1 MPGYY
6 VHLAACKPE
15 IRKSISFVHGVEAP
29 DILKKYFKLY
39 GISGAKSKYNNLLK
53 TTNMPDFQKFEKRIQ
68 QKEVMGA
75 GTGLHYG
82 LSSKPDTKLCWDSL
96 SEEEKNQPFYRGY
109 VWHLLTDY
117 KIYQALDID
126 AKFLKFMEANKE
138 KSQEEIANL
147 KKEEVKKLHDDW
159 DKTNQRIRETYPDV
173 QLTPE
178 VKELGVVQFIK
189 EGPLFYVNWNVLK
202 QTIDYLRNFD
212 PLKGDMDLMVK
223 EMMK

>member
-15 IRKSISFVHGVEAP
+15 ARKSISFVHGVEAP

-96 SEEEKNQPFYRGY
+96 SEEEKNQPFTLINVCDRHF
-109 VWHLLTDY
+109 VLPDN
-117 KIYQALDID
+117 IYSLILPDDLPDLIIVVCIR
-126 AKFLKFMEANKE
+126 AKSCCISLPEL
-138 KSQEEIANL
+138 QEP
-147 KKEEVKKLHDDW
+147 
-159 DKTNQRIRETYPDV
+159 YPSPDS
-173 QLTPE
+173 
-178 VKELGVVQFIK
+178 
-189 EGPLFYVNWNVLK
+189 
-202 QTIDYLRNFD
+202 
-212 PLKGDMDLMVK
+212 
-223 EMMK
+223 